1 MMMKIINLINPIYT
15 APISEKGNN
24 SNVLFKEYN
33 LVQNAAIPS
42 PNNKKYSTIASPA
55 VGLVANPSKVK
66 VSLEKLSPT
75 VDRAALAKN
84 ILSDTGSKA
93 SQNLN
98 HAWNSAALQQDSK
111 KSAKA
116 FVLNSFNKT
125 LNEKVNSLSTA
136 SPNAALQQK
145 EALIKS
151 LNNNL
156 IISNNAKGTSTV
168 NIGIQHYPKSEN
180 SRFSTQCLALARP
193 GLELNINMAND
204 MRNLASMNAAP
215 NKIVSDMFT
224 AASQH
229 KDSLGFALNLRLLN
243 NLTNKF
249 NNKLAKYHFV
259 LSPFNKHFP
268 FELLNTKQ
276 RRSIESLPFKLA
288 EKIIKYTF
296 LSIGAF
302 ISKPVFTIYNINDS
316 PKRNLSLAYN
326 YEDNLGGKTL
336 RCRMPSNRKILIELF
351 YYVKMPKYRLFNNF
365 VSDNLNT
372 DGGMLNNDVMPI
384 RNDILNTFSIKFQYL
399 LKILGNL
406 FNSDIEL
413 ECIRLNKTYLDSNI
427 LVQDIAVKSFKYRF
441 VKLTRKLFRAANIIN
456 PNKSYNFNLDNL
468 THFPSYLSGINIKL
482 AGRSF
487 KEKIIPRKTVKHAQ
501 KGTLT
506 NVNIRLIQK
515 SRFTGKTRRG
525 SYSFTV
531 ILAHLIKN

>member
-15 APISEKGNN
+15 APISEKGNK
-24 SNVLFKEYN
+24 SNILFKEYN
-33 LVQNAAIPS
+33 LVQNAVMPS
-42 PNNKKYSTIASPA
+42 PNNKNYSTIASPA
-55 VGLVANPSKVK
+55 VGQVANPSKV
-66 VSLEKLSPT
+66 SLDPLSPT
-75 VDRAALAKN
+75 VSRAVLAKN
-84 ILSDTGSKA
+84 MLSNTDSKA

-98 HAWNSAALQQDSK
+98 HAWNNAALQQDHRINK
-111 KSAKA
+111 LTSAKA
-116 FVLNSFNKT
+116 FVLNSFNIT
-125 LNEKVNSLSTA
+125 LNEKVNSLSNASQKFATA

-151 LNNNL
+151 LNKI
-156 IISNNAKGTSTV
+156 IISNNAKGTSMV

-180 SRFSTQCLALARP
+180 SV
-193 GLELNINMAND
+193 ELNINMA
-204 MRNLASMNAAP
+204 
-215 NKIVSDMFT
+215 
-224 AASQH
+224 SQP
-229 KDSLGFALNLRLLN
+229 KDTLVNLRLFN

-302 ISKPVFTIYNINDS
+302 ISKPVFTVYNINAS
-316 PKRNLSLAYN
+316 PKINLSLVSN
-326 YEDNLGGKTL
+326 SEGISG
-336 RCRMPSNRKILIELF
+336 PQHGNRKILIQLF

-365 VSDNLNT
+365 LSYNLNT
-372 DGGMLNNDVMPI
+372 LAPLQSLRRTSVTTSTMTTNIQGGMLNNDVTPI

-399 LKILGNL
+399 LKILGKL

-413 ECIRLNKTYLDSNI
+413 ECIRLNKTYLDSHI

-441 VKLTRKLFRAANIIN
+441 VKLTRKLFRKANIIN

-482 AGRSF
+482 AGRTF

-506 NVNIRLIQK
+506 NVNIRLTQK